1 MFAKIG
7 KKAELNQTFPPL
19 ILKTSNL
26 GKRVAA
32 SVGAEEELSHIV
44 WAKKVE
50 RLVGDIP
57 DMNNL
62 LVAATQKKL
71 PKLITKLID

>member
-1 MFAKIG
+1 MLDEA
-7 KKAELNQTFPPL
+7 
-19 ILKTSNL
+19 ILKMSDL
-26 GKRVAA
+26 GKRVAV
-32 SVGAEEELSHIV
+32 SVGAEEELSHII
-44 WAKKVE
+44 WADKVK